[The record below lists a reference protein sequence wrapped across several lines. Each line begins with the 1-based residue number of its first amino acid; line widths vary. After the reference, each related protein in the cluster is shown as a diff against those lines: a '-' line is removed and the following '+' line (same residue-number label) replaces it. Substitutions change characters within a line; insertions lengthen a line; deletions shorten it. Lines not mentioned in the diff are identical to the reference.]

1 MPEPSLRQEPE
12 NFVFRLPNSIVGL
25 GFVHRTVGDFVVLTV
40 NDRNGNIAGSW
51 EVEEG
56 QDDWP
61 LAYELYQ
68 EVSKQVNKWDKVLEE
83 VEAFIGKP

>member
-1 MPEPSLRQEPE
+1 MH
-12 NFVFRLPNSIVGL
+12 G
-25 GFVHRTVGDFVVLTV
+25 TVGDFVVLTV
-40 NDRNGNIAGSW
+40 TDSNGNIAGTW

-61 LAYELYQ
+61 LAYDLYL

-83 VEAFIGKP
+83 VEQFIGKP